1 MYLLTPTALER
12 VFRVDDKLNLFAVGF
27 KVDCLLVVV
36 VVVSRLC
43 ETEFPTVNRV
53 VGLSLFNLFE
63 ADDLFCSVINE
74 DDRFID
80 LNGEFGVLFGVL
92 NF

>member
-12 VFRVDDKLNLFAVGF
+12 VFRIVDKLNLFAVGF

-36 VVVSRLC
+36 VVSRLC

-53 VGLSLFNLFE
+53 FGLSLLNLFE

-80 LNGEFGVLFGVL
+80 RNGEFGIFTGVL